1 MAEFQEVMKQW
12 RRFCKS
18 HSNCG
23 DCEFDGKGICGEAHL
38 SDVPYS
44 DMELRIMAWAAEHP
58 EPVYPTWRDALL
70 ERGLLCIKIDNKGG
84 SEIVPN
90 WPQMAKHIPADIAQ
104 KLGIEPKA
112 VNTAKL
118 IFDLKNNPPKEG

>member
-1 MAEFQEVMKQW
+1 MAKFQEVMKQW

-23 DCEFDGKGICGEAHL
+23 ECEFDGKDICGQAHL

-58 EPVYPTWRDALL
+58 EPVYPAWRDWLRSQYPMMGPYTMTDIL
-70 ERGLLCIKIDNKGG
+70 EA
-84 SEIVPN
+84 P
-90 WPQMAKHIPADIAQ
+90 IPADIAQ
-104 KLGIEPKA
+104 KLGIEPKEDA
-112 VNTAKL
+112 
-118 IFDLKNNPPKEG
+118 

>member
-23 DCEFDGKGICGEAHL
+23 ECEFDGKGICGEAHL

-44 DMELRIMAWAAEHP
+44 DMELRIMSWAAEHP
-58 EPVYPTWRDALL
+58 EPVYPTWVEWLHENGIILDARQHDGHEHWIL
-70 ERGLLCIKIDNKGG
+70 GLDAMK
-84 SEIVPN
+84 P
-90 WPQMAKHIPADIAQ
+90 IPADIAE
-104 KLGIEPKA
+104 KLGIEQKG
-112 VNTAKL
+112 
-118 IFDLKNNPPKEG
+118 ES